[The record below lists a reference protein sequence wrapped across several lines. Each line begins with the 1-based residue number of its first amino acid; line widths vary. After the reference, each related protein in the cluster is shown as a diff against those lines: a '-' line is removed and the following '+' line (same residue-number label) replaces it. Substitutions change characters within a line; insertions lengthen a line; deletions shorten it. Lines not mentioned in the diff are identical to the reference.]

1 MNKKVLKNIKKF
13 TQRVKQKFEP
23 QRIILFGSFARGN
36 INEYS
41 DVDVAVISDKFN
53 LIPSE
58 ERLNILYPLTIDL
71 YPDFHVF
78 GFTSEE
84 FEKGNKLTILEEI
97 KKQGIQIQ

>member
-53 LIPSE
+53 LI
-58 ERLNILYPLTIDL
+58 
-71 YPDFHVF
+71 F
-78 GFTSEE
+78 FTH
-84 FEKGNKLTILEEI
+84 
-97 KKQGIQIQ
+97 